1 MLALLILGSAIPMR
15 AQDPKPQSG
24 SGEEKELAELL
35 SIMQEETAV
44 ATKTRMNSDYV
55 PGIVTV
61 LHGDELEALGIATAW
76 EALGLVPGIQ
86 AIRDGRSSPSTI
98 VRGIDFPF
106 NSGNIQIL
114 INGIPLTREDAGINA
129 SALLIPVEQIDR
141 IEVIRGP
148 GSVIYGNFA
157 FMGLV
162 NVITR
167 DEGTRAFA
175 RLDSSVALTGGARL
189 GFKSAEGRSKTSFSL
204 SRYTSDDAP
213 AATPNS
219 GDDRWFGLFAAQRGG
234 FSVNAQ
240 LVTREFGT
248 PAPPAATYTEESWA
262 VEGRYRRD
270 FGKLNATA
278 RVAYLANDIDNQ
290 TSSLVG
296 DLVKA
301 GADFVWTGLAH
312 QSWFASAERSQSTID
327 EAFHTFPPPP
337 GRPPVRTLLATDK
350 ERTITGVTLQDTID
364 IHARV
369 NVTVGARF
377 DSYSD
382 LDDRVTPRLA
392 IVWRATDRHI
402 LKAQYAEGYRPPT
415 FFELYSPRLPA
426 ARYPFEVNATT
437 ELNYVYRATDMVGR
451 ATLFHS
457 TISDMIRP
465 GGFVTPGDT
474 IAKGFELEWT
484 QQVTPAVKVDAN
496 LSRTTT
502 EDARINFAP
511 NAVSPEWLGNLSLL
525 WRPVAG
531 IVVGGRLNHIGDRP
545 NGDGYDTVDFTA
557 SRQDLILPG
566 LDLRAGVKNVLD
578 DDVTYQMSVPQGV
591 VTTTF
596 PGRTFFVQLSWR
608 R

>member
-15 AQDPKPQSG
+15 AQEPKPQSG

-86 AIRDGRSSPSTI
+86 AVRDSRSSPSTI

-175 RLDSSVALTGGARL
+175 RLDSNVALTGGARL

-213 AATPNS
+213 AATPNA

-240 LVTREFGT
+240 LVTREFG
-248 PAPPAATYTEESWA
+248 AVGPPAATYNEESWA

-474 IAKGFELEWT
+474 TAKGFELEWT

-511 NAVSPEWLGNLSLL
+511 NAVSPEWLGNLSML

-545 NGDGYDTVDFTA
+545 SGDGYDTVDLTA
-557 SRQDLILPG
+557 SRQDLIIPG

-591 VTTTF
+591 VSTTF